1 MRSRLLSPDEALIA
15 LMIAA
20 MEASGNVAPVEAARA
35 EELVR
40 LMPQFRKHASPV
52 IGRMIERMRIYVRD
66 HEDAEIISA
75 ARDAIPRE
83 ARAAAFMTVAA
94 VLLSDHRLQ
103 RSESAFLTKLS
114 VALLRSRP
122 DRGGSS
128 SSHAA

>member
-40 LMPQFRKHASPV
+40 LMPQFRKHARPV

-66 HEDAEIISA
+66 HEDAEIINA

-114 VALLRSRP
+114 VALVRSLR
-122 DRGGSS
+122 DRRGASS
-128 SSHAA
+128 SRAT